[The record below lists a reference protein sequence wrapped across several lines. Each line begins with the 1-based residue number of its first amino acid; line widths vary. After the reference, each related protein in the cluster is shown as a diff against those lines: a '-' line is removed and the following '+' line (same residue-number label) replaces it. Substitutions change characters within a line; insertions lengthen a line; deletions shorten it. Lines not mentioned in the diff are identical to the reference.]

1 MSASNASWRHPLQY
15 CFVIYVSRGTQQN
28 RLLQQHTT
36 ANCELNVVQY
46 RWQDP
51 LKVESAES
59 GVGVFSAGASFPT
72 HAACAKQCAAKH
84 AV

>member
-1 MSASNASWRHPLQY
+1 MGAVDAVMVPAGISATHR
-15 CFVIYVSRGTQQN
+15 
-28 RLLQQHTT
+28 
-36 ANCELNVVQY
+36 Y